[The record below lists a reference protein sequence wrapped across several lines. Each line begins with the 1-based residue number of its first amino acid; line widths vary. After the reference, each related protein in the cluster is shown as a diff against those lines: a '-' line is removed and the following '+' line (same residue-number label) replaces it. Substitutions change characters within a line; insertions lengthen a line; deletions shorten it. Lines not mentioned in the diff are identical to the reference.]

1 MDELRWVCMRDISF
15 AGMLNGIPGNF
26 VIRVFTYDI
35 GAVLLPKKKTETEI
49 KSKQGTPI

>member
-26 VIRVFTYDI
+26 VIRVFTYWS
-35 GAVLLPKKKTETEI
+35 GAPTQKKKTQ
-49 KSKQGTPI
+49 K